1 MFRIMEHTADLVIEA
16 DGADAG
22 EALAWAGQALACIA
36 TGREDLHGLR
46 PDGELAFTVKAP
58 DRDALAVA
66 FLCEL
71 LWFLES
77 ESALWLGGGAR
88 VEETDEGWVAHAEG
102 NAVMYDPAKHGQGT
116 EVKAI
121 TYHDLAFGPKGR
133 SWQLHVVVDI

>member
-16 DGADAG
+16 DGSDAG
-22 EALAWAGQALACIA
+22 ETLTLAGQALACIA

-46 PDGELAFTVKAP
+46 PDGELVFTVKAP

-77 ESALWLGGGAR
+77 ESTLWIGGGAT
-88 VEETDEGWVAHAEG
+88 VEETDEGWVAHAMG
-102 NAVMYDPAKHGQGT
+102 NAVVYDPAKHGQGT

-121 TYHDLAFGPKGR
+121 TYHDVAFGPRHGT
-133 SWQLHVVVDI
+133 WHLHVLVDI